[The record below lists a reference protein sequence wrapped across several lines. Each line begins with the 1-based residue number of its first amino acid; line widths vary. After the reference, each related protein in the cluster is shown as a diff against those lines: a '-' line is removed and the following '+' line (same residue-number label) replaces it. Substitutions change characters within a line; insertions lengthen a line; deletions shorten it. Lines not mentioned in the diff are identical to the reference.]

1 MKKERELPKEVKDV
15 IGKFFPKRSCDY
27 YDNPNWKIRL
37 FRWFY
42 WVYSLAFIANL
53 PFQEWMNTIAV
64 QLVIYVPLS
73 MDRLMFISDVLE
85 WLIIIPVITFGFV
98 GVVFLELKLSKTKW
112 ARWLEK

>member
-1 MKKERELPKEVKDV
+1 
-15 IGKFFPKRSCDY
+15 
-27 YDNPNWKIRL
+27 
-37 FRWFY
+37 
-42 WVYSLAFIANL
+42 
-53 PFQEWMNTIAV
+53 MNTIAV

-73 MDRLMFISDVLE
+73 MDSLMFISDVLE